1 MDGVRTTEPLTPLAY
16 RPKDAATMLGISK
29 SMIYQLIADGHL
41 PARKVG
47 ATTVIR
53 YSDLEALLEA
63 APFSAA
69 TEAARRAGSGGA
81 K

>member
-1 MDGVRTTEPLTPLAY
+1 MDRVRTTEPLTPLAY

-41 PARKVG
+41 LARKVG

-69 TEAARRAGSGGA
+69 TEAARKAGGGGA

>member
-1 MDGVRTTEPLTPLAY
+1 MDRVRTTEPLTPLPTG
-16 RPKDAATMLGISK
+16 RKDAATMLGISK

-53 YSDLEALLEA
+53 YSD
-63 APFSAA
+63 
-69 TEAARRAGSGGA
+69 
-81 K
+81 